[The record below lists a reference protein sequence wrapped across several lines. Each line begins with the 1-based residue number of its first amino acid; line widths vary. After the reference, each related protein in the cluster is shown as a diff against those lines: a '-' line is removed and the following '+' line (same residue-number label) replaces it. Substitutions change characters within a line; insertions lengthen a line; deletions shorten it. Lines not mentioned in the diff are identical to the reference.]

1 MHARPM
7 AGVLVAGGAIVIVA
21 AAVFTQLHPG
31 GTAAAGAPSAPSPT
45 APSSSGAGSAG
56 ASPGPVPPV
65 ANVPL
70 PPPTPVAARTLA
82 RYRELTARA
91 EQLVAA
97 ITPPNARRE
106 DVPLRG
112 PSARTLPNGGLPD
125 SLTNGI
131 RYDSPA
137 TASRLWEVT
146 TNSTA
151 ALSHWVAT
159 QHIPGATLAGSV
171 DLKATDPSP
180 SAGFSQQTIT
190 FAVAATAS
198 IPAGAVTVHVF
209 HADATRS
216 GMMVD
221 ALIPWT
227 DPAPARVG
235 PDPGEP
241 RYVVHDGSTCPALPG
256 LPTQPSGIAPSMPNF
271 ANSGYPTVTRLLPD
285 LAPDA
290 ALRCHYPRR
299 PDSVLSTTASATRTY
314 SAAAARSLTGRL
326 SAAPIGHCTPPSTT

>member
-1 MHARPM
+1 
-7 AGVLVAGGAIVIVA
+7 
-21 AAVFTQLHPG
+21 
-31 GTAAAGAPSAPSPT
+31 
-45 APSSSGAGSAG
+45 
-56 ASPGPVPPV
+56 
-65 ANVPL
+65 VPL

-227 DPAPARVG
+227 
-235 PDPGEP
+235 
-241 RYVVHDGSTCPALPG
+241 
-256 LPTQPSGIAPSMPNF
+256 SGIAPSMPNF

-326 SAAPIGHCTPPSTT
+326 SAAPIGQLHASIDNLTAEAAPADLLILTHPGRAPVVLSFTGYGISNGDLIIAVPHVNPVDGSPLWLPGTASLSSILDQTA